1 MAVIR
6 LPVSQQIR
14 TIGEA
19 QPSLGLRG
27 RIRINPVLCDREIRG
42 DHLLI
47 AGRKS
52 IKLSGVVTLLLH
64 DLG

>member
-1 MAVIR
+1 MAILR
-6 LPVSQQIR
+6 LPVSQQVG

-19 QPSLGLRG
+19 HPSLGLRG
-27 RIRINPVLCDREIRG
+27 SVRINPVLFDREIRG

-47 AGRKS
+47 AGRKG